1 MDRSSYTIVER
12 SDQVLNWEDGY
23 TYDDYEAE
31 QERLHRLYK
40 RQQLEEERADWEEKE
55 DEYTL

>member
-40 RQQLEEERADWEEKE
+40 RREREMEKADWEEE
-55 DEYTL
+55 DD

>member
-1 MDRSSYTIVER
+1 MY
-12 SDQVLNWEDGY
+12 LEDGR
-23 TYDDYEAE
+23 TYEQYEAE

-40 RQQLEEERADWEEKE
+40 RKQKELEKADWEEKE

>member
-1 MDRSSYTIVER
+1 MD
-12 SDQVLNWEDGY
+12 WEDDC
-23 TYDDYEAE
+23 THDVYEAE

-40 RQQLEEERADWEEKE
+40 RRQRELEKEDWEEKE